1 MKKANIVVG
10 FLGVLLAG
18 YVIYTSAGFP
28 ENLSAVDPGSAY
40 FPTLIG
46 YFLIVLCLLLIALS
60 LMGKGA
66 DIKEVLQITP
76 GIKRAGLGVMLFA
89 TYCVL
94 FKPLGFILTT
104 ILFSYICM
112 LLLQNRKYIKMLIVS
127 IATSVSIYFVFAN
140 LLGAKLPAGLLK
152 AFL

>member
-10 FLGVLLAG
+10 FLGILLGG
-18 YVIYTSAGFP
+18 YVIYTSSGFP

-46 YFLIVLCLLLIALS
+46 YFVIVLFLILIALS

-66 DIKEVLQITP
+66 DINEVLQITP
-76 GIKRAGLGVMLFA
+76 GIKRAGLGIMLFA
-89 TYCVL
+89 AYCVL
-94 FKPLGFILTT
+94 FKPLGFILVTVV
-104 ILFSYICM
+104 FSYICM
-112 LLLQNRKYIKMLIVS
+112 LLLQNRKYIQMLIVS
-127 IATSVSIYFVFAN
+127 IATSVSIYYVFAS